1 MMRNYDLFG
10 PDGQRAVIFAAAAQQ
25 GKRIEIGLQ
34 VWNQE
39 TLCWEKKFCTRTLP
53 EDTVGIAFEIQR
65 VCDKATTRGFHFT
78 NMRKEVVAL

>member
-39 TLCWEKKFCTRTLP
+39 TLSWEKKLCTRTLTD
-53 EDTVGIAFEIQR
+53 DTVGIAFEIQR
-65 VCDKATTRGFHFT
+65 LCDKATTSGFHFT
-78 NMRKEVVAL
+78 NMRKEVVAS